1 MSDVIVHRHPTPD
14 GTVLTVRTL
23 PGEGNPLVLLH
34 GFTGDGTTMHTVAED
49 ARRGRPAVMI
59 DLLGHGESD
68 APDIIEPYRM
78 PSVVDQV
85 LSIVGSQ
92 PHGTVHLAG
101 YSMGGRV
108 ALSMAA
114 RAPWYFASVT
124 SISSTAGIE
133 DPVERQARYD
143 ADQARADHLESV
155 GIEAFIDEWLALPL
169 FGPLCARLTES
180 QREATKAQRR
190 QNRAKGLANS
200 LRATGTGSM
209 PPVWESLASLRSPLL
224 AMAGALDAPYVE
236 RATRLADVCPFGSHA
251 TVADAGHAL
260 PLEDPAA
267 VATLLGDFLESCDGR
282 GRP

>member
-1 MSDVIVHRHPTPD
+1 MTDVIVHRHPTPD

-23 PGEGNPLVLLH
+23 PGKGNPLVLLH
-34 GFTGDGTTMHTVAED
+34 GFTGDGTTMQAIGED

-59 DLLGHGESD
+59 DLIGHGDSE
-68 APDIIEPYRM
+68 APSTIEPYRM

-92 PHGTVHLAG
+92 PYGTVHLAG

-133 DPVERQARYD
+133 DPVDRQARYD
-143 ADQARADHLESV
+143 ADQARADHLESI
-155 GIEAFIDEWLALPL
+155 GLDAFIDEWLALPM
-169 FGPLCARLTES
+169 FKPLGAALTEP
-180 QREATKAQRR
+180 QREATVAQRLR
-190 QNRAKGLANS
+190 NRTIGLANS

-209 PPVWESLASLRSPLL
+209 PPVWDSLASLRSPLL
-224 AMAGALDAPYVE
+224 AVAGALDGAYVDH
-236 RATRLADVCPFGSHA
+236 ASHLAEVCPFGTQA

-260 PLEDPAA
+260 PLEDPSA
-267 VATLLGDFLESCDGR
+267 VATLLGQFLESCDER